1 LSKLVREMDEPFCFK
16 VPDLDLDLFALD
28 RIDALWQ
35 KAPAGSAT
43 AFRGDTGRE
52 RPPGGPIRTQLT
64 RPTVHEDLAQASL
77 HLRLSNLLEWA
88 PEYRVARD
96 QVLEAAGVDLSEPRY
111 VEAIVIRMFS
121 PDTPCSLNGDG
132 ETQYNVGVGG
142 RNIWHFYPPSVL
154 TEADNDALHRD
165 GRYMAWREME
175 LFKTFDLGLG
185 DAYGAPPRWP
195 HWIEHPGP
203 DPAISFEIGY
213 WTLADIRAKKVRD
226 VNWVLRKAKLTP
238 RPPGENETID
248 KTKRKLFDAVS
259 FVTRRGGK
267 YRGV

>member
-1 LSKLVREMDEPFCFK
+1 MDAPQGFK
-16 VPDLDLDLFALD
+16 VAGLDLDLFALD
-28 RIDALWQ
+28 RLDTLYHR
-35 KAPAGSAT
+35 APAGSAT
-43 AFRGDTGRE
+43 AFRGDEGRE

-64 RPTVHEDLAQASL
+64 RPSILEDLAEARL
-77 HLRLSNLLEWA
+77 HLRISNLLDWA

-96 QVLEAAGVDLSEPRY
+96 QVLEAAGVDPEVPRY
-111 VEAIVIRMFS
+111 VESDVIRIFS
-121 PDTPCSLNGDG
+121 PDVPIALNGDG

-142 RNIWHFYPPSVL
+142 RNIWHFFPPSVL

-185 DAYGAPPRWP
+185 EAFGSPPRWP

-203 DPAISFEIGY
+203 DPAVSFEIGY
-213 WTLADIRAKKVRD
+213 WTLADIQAKKVRD

-238 RPPGENETID
+238 RPPGENETLD
-248 KTKRKLFDAVS
+248 MTKRKLFDVVS
-259 FVTRRGGK
+259 LVTRKGGR
-267 YRGV
+267 YRGL

>member
-1 LSKLVREMDEPFCFK
+1 LSKLGAEMLEPFSFK
-16 VPDLDLDLFALD
+16 VPGLDVDLFAMD

-52 RPPGGPIRTQLT
+52 RPPGGPVRTQLT
-64 RPTVHEDLAQASL
+64 RTTIHEDLAQTSL

-88 PEYRVARD
+88 PEYREARD
-96 QVLEAAGVDLSEPRY
+96 QVLEAAGVDLAETRY
-111 VEAIVIRMFS
+111 VEADVIRIFS
-121 PDTPCSLNGDG
+121 PGTPISLNGDG
-132 ETQYNVGVGG
+132 ETQYNAGVGG
-142 RNIWHFYPPSVL
+142 RNVWHFYPPSVL

-175 LFKTFDLGLG
+175 LYKTFDLELG
-185 DAYGAPPRWP
+185 EAFGAPPRWP

-213 WTLADIRAKKVRD
+213 WTLDDIRAKKVRD

-238 RPPGENETID
+238 RPPGENPTID

-259 FVTRRGGK
+259 LVTRKGGT
-267 YRGV
+267 YRGL